1 MENGFQEWESKLCN
15 RFYDNP
21 SQSIQRTNIT
31 WEMVLL
37 YLSLDWEFGIVLV
50 RKLLLKSKLLKVL
63 ELLKI
68 KFKLS

>member
-1 MENGFQEWESKLCN
+1 MVENGFQEWESKLC
-15 RFYDNP
+15 FYDNP

-37 YLSLDWEFGIVLV
+37 YLSLDWEFETVLV